1 MNQTKEWWKSKTVW
15 GALVALGAS
24 LAALFGYQL
33 DGGAQDQLAGALAA
47 GASAVG
53 AVVAI
58 LGRFQA
64 ETGIR

>member
-1 MNQTKEWWKSKTVW
+1 M
-15 GALVALGAS
+15 ALGAG

-47 GASAVG
+47 SASAVG

-64 ETGIR
+64 EAGIR